1 MAGRTTGNA
10 HGLTD
15 QQVKFCH
22 EYARLLNAT
31 QAYKEAGYKWKS
43 ESVAMSGG
51 YENLRKPQIRAYLGE
66 ILNLSEVSVVH
77 QVAAIALTDITEV
90 VEWDKEG
97 ISPIPSDRLSSRAK
111 SAIKSIKCKPTVI
124 RDEDG
129 QVIDTLMAWEITMH
143 DKLAALEKLMRKL
156 SLYPKVEAV
165 TEHDV
170 LDKMLE
176 MGIMPSDVAD
186 HANKI
191 YSEARTQVRSLLEG
205 DRPEQNTEQDGISEE
220 TYAQIR
226 SKIMGIDAES
236 SAALSTEISE
246 QSNPGQDLP

>member
-31 QAYKEAGYKWKS
+31 QAYRNAGYRCKTDASTWTS
-43 ESVAMSGG
+43 SSQL
-51 YENLRKPQIRAYLGE
+51 LRNPKVRAYLGE
-66 ILNLSEVSVVH
+66 ILNLSEVSVIH
-77 QVAAIALTDITEV
+77 QATSIALADITEV
-90 VEWDKEG
+90 VAWDKEG
-97 ISPIPSDRLSSRAK
+97 LSPIPSDRLSVRAR
-111 SAIKSIKCKPTVI
+111 SAIKSIKCKPIVI

-129 QVIDTLMAWEITMH
+129 QVIDTLMTWEITMH

-156 SLYPKVEAV
+156 SLYPKTEAV

-176 MGIMPSDVAD
+176 MGIVPSDVAD

-236 SAALSTEISE
+236 PAALSTEISE
-246 QSNPGQDLP
+246 QSNPGQDLS